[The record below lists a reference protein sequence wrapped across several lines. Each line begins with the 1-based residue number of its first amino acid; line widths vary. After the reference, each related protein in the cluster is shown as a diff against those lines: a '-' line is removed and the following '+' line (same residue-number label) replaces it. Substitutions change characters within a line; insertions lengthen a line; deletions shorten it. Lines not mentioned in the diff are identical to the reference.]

1 MGLPYFL
8 CLMAECHAAS
18 GDPKRALAAVDE
30 ALGSARRNGAHFQL
44 SEMLRV
50 KAEVT
55 SQVRGSDEA
64 QIETLFR
71 TAVET
76 ARGQGALLPELRAA
90 TGYAR
95 YLTERRRRTEA
106 TDLLLPYAGLILD
119 VGGSVEAKA
128 AAEFV

>member
-1 MGLPYFL
+1 MGLPYLL
-8 CLMAECHAAS
+8 CLLAECHAQS

-55 SQVRGSDEA
+55 SRSKGSDGA

-76 ARGQGALLPELRAA
+76 ARGQGALVPELRAA
-90 TGYAR
+90 TSYAR
-95 YLTERRRRTEA
+95 YLAERKRRTEA
-106 TDLLLPYAGLILD
+106 ADLLLPYAGLISD
-119 VGGSVEAKA
+119 VKGSVDAKA
-128 AAEFV
+128 AAELV